1 MSELALLQHVDY
13 LMIGHVTQDLTPQ
26 GPALGGTA
34 SYAALT
40 ARAFGLRVGMITSCR
55 KDLNLETFD
64 GISIVRKEAQQNS
77 TFINQQTSTGR
88 IQHIKGIAETLT
100 LADMPPAWRSAPL
113 VHLGPIL
120 HEISGE
126 ITAAFPQA
134 VLGVTP
140 QGWLREWDENGLISA
155 CRWTDADQILSRAD
169 AAVISIEDVHGDED
183 VINEFASM
191 LPVLVVT
198 EGAAGARVYWNG
210 DLRTFRPPA
219 VQEVDPVGAGDIFA
233 VSFFIR
239 YQATRDPWESARF
252 ATLLAANS
260 VTRLTLTGVP
270 TEEEVKRSMT
280 EIIELKTL

>member
-1 MSELALLQHVDY
+1 MSELALLQPVDY

-55 KDLNLETFD
+55 KDLSLETFD

-100 LADMPPAWRSAPL
+100 LADIPPAWRSAPL

-126 ITAAFPQA
+126 IAAAFPQA

-140 QGWLREWDENGLISA
+140 QGWLREWDEDGLISA
-155 CRWTDADQILSRAD
+155 CRWTNADQILGHAD

-183 VINEFASM
+183 VINEFSSM

-210 DLRTFRPPA
+210 DLRTFRPPE